1 MSDADIIERLDT
13 LISITRLAHADRI
26 EQVRRETRADP
37 INAAILD
44 SADEW
49 IAAGALRSGVAESVG
64 QSERTV
70 VRRISELVSS
80 GLLTQQGAGPTTKYR
95 ASGLI

>member
-13 LISITRLAHADRI
+13 LIAITRLAHSDRI

-37 INAAILD
+37 VNAAILD
-44 SADEW
+44 AADDW
-49 IAAGALRSGVAESVG
+49 TAAGALRSGVAKSVG

-70 VRRISELVSS
+70 TRRISELVAN
-80 GLLTQQGAGPTTKYR
+80 GLLSQQGAGPTTKYR

>member
-1 MSDADIIERLDT
+1 MSDTEVIDRLDT
-13 LISITRLAHADRI
+13 LIAITRLAHSDRI
-26 EQVRRETRADP
+26 EQVRREVRADP

-44 SADEW
+44 AASEW
-49 IAAGALRSGVAESVG
+49 TASGSLKNGVAKDVG

-70 VRRISELVSS
+70 TRRISELVAS
-80 GLLTQQGAGPTTKYR
+80 GLLTQQGAGPATKYR